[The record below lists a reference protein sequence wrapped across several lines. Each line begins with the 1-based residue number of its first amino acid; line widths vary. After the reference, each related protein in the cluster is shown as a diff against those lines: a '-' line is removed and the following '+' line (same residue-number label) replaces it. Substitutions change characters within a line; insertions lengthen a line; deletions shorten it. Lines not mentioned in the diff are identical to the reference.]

1 MEHQETKDTIPGPG
15 PEDAYFERAV
25 CDGAVP
31 DRAVPDRAVPDRAVP
46 DRAVPDRA
54 IAVPPRVR
62 PGNAPVMRAAQLA
75 AIMRPELPDLSREII
90 AEIRARIPEYARPMD
105 GPYGVA
111 LRTGVQ
117 QALTSFFDSVA
128 DPSAPHEKRDHMC
141 RMLGQ
146 YEAQE
151 GRSLDSLQAA
161 YRIGVH
167 VGWRRVMDVGLR
179 CSAPSSV
186 MSSLADAMLA
196 FMDELASLSL
206 QGYLEAKSRSTQSQ
220 QEWRRRLLRLIL
232 ERPPAPPR
240 AISELAELIGWTVPG
255 EVTLIALEPGR
266 EGAPELADDTL
277 AELGGPQPHLLLP
290 GQVDESDRPK
300 LRRALAGGR
309 CAVGLGVPMADARDS
324 LRWARRALALN
335 RAGILGDDELI
346 FCEDVLVEL
355 WLLADDALI
364 DQLARRRLSG
374 LDGLSAVQRQR
385 LTETVDAWLET
396 KGTAPEMAERLGV
409 HPQTVRYRMRNLER
423 TLGGQLSDPD
433 ARFAIELVLRAA
445 RLRDR
450 ASRDENGLQAAD
462 AV

>member
-1 MEHQETKDTIPGPG
+1 MKHQETKDTSPGPA
-15 PEDAYFERAV
+15 PERAHLERAV
-25 CDGAVP
+25 SDSAVP
-31 DRAVPDRAVPDRAVP
+31 EHAGPDRPV
-46 DRAVPDRA
+46 
-54 IAVPPRVR
+54 AVPPQAR
-62 PGNAPVMRAAQLA
+62 PGNAPVMRASQLA
-75 AIMRPELPDLSREII
+75 AIMRPELPDLAREII

-128 DPSAPHEKRDHMC
+128 DPSARHEKRDHMC

-146 YEAQE
+146 FEAQE

-161 YRIGVH
+161 YRIGIH

-179 CSAPSSV
+179 CSAPSTV
-186 MSSLADAMLA
+186 MSWLADAMLA

-206 QGYLEAKSRSTQSQ
+206 QGYLEAKARSAQSQ

-232 ERPPAPPR
+232 ERPPVPAR
-240 AISELAELIGWTVPG
+240 AISELAELVGWTVPV
-255 EVTLIALEPGR
+255 EVTLIALEPGQER
-266 EGAPELADDTL
+266 TPVADDVL
-277 AELGGPQPHLLLP
+277 AELGGSQPHVLVP
-290 GQVDESDRPK
+290 GQVHESDRSD

-309 CAVGLGVPMADARDS
+309 CAVGLGVPMADARNS
-324 LRWARRALALN
+324 LRWARRALALS
-335 RAGILGDDELI
+335 RAGIIGDDEVT

-364 DQLARRRLSG
+364 DQLAARRLSG
-374 LDGLSAVQRQR
+374 LDALSAVRRQR
-385 LTETVDAWLET
+385 LTETFAAWLET
-396 KGTAPEMAERLGV
+396 KGTAPEMAERLRV

-433 ARFAIELVLRAA
+433 SRFAIELVLRAT
-445 RLRDR
+445 RLRER
-450 ASRDENGLQAAD
+450 ASRDVNGMPAAD
-462 AV
+462 VV